1 MKVPQKLLFCQDYKV
16 KVKTTSYKLTT
27 SMKVSNKC
35 SQIGPT
41 DYFADARCICG
52 LKKSFFRKK
61 GTRCYERYKPNR
73 TKPKI
78 QCEVQLNV
86 HGVLINLD

>member
-1 MKVPQKLLFCQDYKV
+1 
-16 KVKTTSYKLTT
+16 
-27 SMKVSNKC
+27 MKVSNKC

-41 DYFADARCICG
+41 YYFAGARCICG

-61 GTRCYERYKPNR
+61 GTRCYERNKPIM

-78 QCEVQLNV
+78 QSEVQLNV
-86 HGVLINLD
+86 H